1 MSCQDPSPHSYSS
14 LSDNE
19 NATPSGRK
27 GNLVGDGATGTLG
40 GTGLEAVKEAAV
52 DIAQGAHA
60 AGAGGLA
67 ALGLLTPVELA
78 GLGSRVAAVGTSRLL
93 DVERPLATTT
103 AQSVRLVVALSEARG
118 TLSHLELWNWQFR

>member
-67 ALGLLTPVELA
+67 ALGLLTPVDC
-78 GLGSRVAAVGTSRLL
+78 S
-93 DVERPLATTT
+93 
-103 AQSVRLVVALSEARG
+103 
-118 TLSHLELWNWQFR
+118 